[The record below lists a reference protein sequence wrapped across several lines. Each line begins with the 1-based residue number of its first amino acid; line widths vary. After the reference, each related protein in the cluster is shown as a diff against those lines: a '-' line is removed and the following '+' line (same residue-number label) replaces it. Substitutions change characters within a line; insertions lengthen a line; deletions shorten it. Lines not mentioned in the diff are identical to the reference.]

1 MEVLPECLWI
11 QTSLSLDEIMSEM
24 KERRGRERI
33 GQDDLRKVLSS
44 RSRQVNR
51 AEFFSRVMQFTNHP
65 TILEI
70 PEPVLYNLRGC

>member
-1 MEVLPECLWI
+1 MLPECLWI
-11 QTSLSLDEIMSEM
+11 QTSLRLDEIVSEM

-51 AEFFSRVMQFTNHP
+51 AEFF
-65 TILEI
+65 
-70 PEPVLYNLRGC
+70 